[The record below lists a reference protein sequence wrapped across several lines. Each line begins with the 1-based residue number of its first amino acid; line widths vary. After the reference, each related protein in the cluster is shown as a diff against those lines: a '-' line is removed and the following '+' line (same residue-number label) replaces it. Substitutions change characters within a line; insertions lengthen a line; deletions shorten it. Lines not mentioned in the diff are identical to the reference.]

1 MRLPTIRHV
10 ALPLD
15 KRSPHVIAGVKQALK
30 VLARLVTGLVVV
42 GALAAAGGWLAY
54 RTALQR
60 YGSDLPSVADL
71 PEIQRG
77 GPLRIYTADGKLMG
91 QFGTELRKPLRFEQI
106 PDTVW
111 RAFLAA
117 EDSDFF
123 NHGAVDVSGLLRAAF
138 VVLTTGEKKQGG
150 STITMQLAR
159 GQFLSREKTYERK
172 IKEILLARRI
182 EQQFPKTQ
190 ILTMYLNRVFLGN
203 HAYGVAAAAYVY
215 YGKAVDQLDL
225 GEAATLAGLPKAPST
240 DNPVASPQRARAR
253 RNYVLGRMYALGWI
267 TDAAYRRA
275 LGQPVITHLH
285 VVQPEVTAGYAAEL
299 VRAQLV
305 ARYGPEI
312 YTAGDKV
319 VTTLRSGDQE
329 AAVRALR
336 AGLLTYTRR
345 HGYDGPEAHLTP
357 ALTQKL
363 GRDPADADVLEALE
377 DYSPIG
383 GLVPAAVVRFDPG
396 ALVVR
401 TATDTLTLPA
411 AAFAWAK
418 LSARRPL
425 HPGDIVRVEQ
435 GGAGGWQLAE
445 VPQVQGALVALDP
458 VDGAIRA
465 MVGGFDFAANNFNRA
480 TQAQRQVGS
489 GFKPYLYAA
498 ALAKGYT
505 PASVFLDA
513 PIVTSASGNQES
525 WRPLN
530 DDGTFSGPTRMRYAL
545 QHSINLVSIRILRA
559 VGVGAMRAFVA
570 PRFGIPIDRIPQNLT
585 AALGTASLTPLEQA
599 RGYAVFA
606 NGGFL
611 VNPYLI
617 QSVHAR
623 DGQELFQARPVH
635 ACGRCVDTSS
645 PVSLDPDAALD
656 VPDKPAA
663 LMPAT
668 ATTLSTDDGGNAP
681 RTLSPVTSYLMNSM
695 LHSVMTAGTGSATR
709 ALGRTDLGGKTGTTN
724 DYTDAWFNGF
734 SPSLVSIVWVGFDQP
749 RTLGRREFGAQVALP
764 IWMDFMKQALAGVP
778 DQPPIQP
785 PGIASISID
794 PTTGDRVVPGSSGS
808 MQELVQSDRVPPLTA
823 GNDAPAVAPTQLL
836 Y

>member
-1 MRLPTIRHV
+1 MPTIRHL
-10 ALPLD
+10 ARPLS
-15 KRSPHVIAGVKQALK
+15 KHRPPATAGVQQTLK
-30 VLARLVTGLVVV
+30 VLARLVTGLLIL
-42 GALAAAGGWLAY
+42 GALAAAGGWFAY
-54 RTALQR
+54 QHVIQR

-111 RAFLAA
+111 RAFLGA

-159 GQFLSREKTYERK
+159 GQFLSRQKTYERK

-182 EQQFPKTQ
+182 EQQFSKKQ

-215 YGKAVDQLDL
+215 YGKTVDQLDL

-240 DNPVASPQRARAR
+240 DNPIASPQRAHAR
-253 RNYVLGRMYALGWI
+253 RNYVLGRLYALGWI
-267 TDAAYRRA
+267 DAAAYRNA
-275 LGQPVITHLH
+275 LEEPVITHLH
-285 VVQPEVTAGYAAEL
+285 VVEPEVTAGYAAEL
-299 VRAQLV
+299 VRTQLV

-312 YTAGDKV
+312 YTAGDRV
-319 VTTLRSGDQE
+319 VTTLRSKDQE

-336 AGLLTYTRR
+336 AGLMTYSQR
-345 HGYDGPEAHLTP
+345 HGYSGPEAHLTP
-357 ALTQKL
+357 ELTHEL
-363 GRDPADADVLEALE
+363 VRDPANADVLEALE
-377 DYSPIG
+377 GYSLIG
-383 GLVPAAVVRFDPG
+383 GLVPAAVVRFDPN

-401 TATDTLTLPA
+401 TATDTLTLPV

-418 LSARRPL
+418 LSTRRPL
-425 HPGDIVRVEQ
+425 HPGDIVRVKQDEKS
-435 GGAGGWQLAE
+435 GWLLAE

-458 VDGAIRA
+458 GDGAIRA
-465 MVGGFDFAANNFNRA
+465 MVGGFDFATNNFNRV

-513 PIVTSASGNQES
+513 PIVTPASGNQEA

-570 PRFGIPIDRIPQNLT
+570 PRFGIPIDRIPENLT

-617 QSVHAR
+617 QSIHAR
-623 DGQELFQARPVH
+623 DGQELFQAKPVR
-635 ACGRCVDTSS
+635 ACVQCIDTSS
-645 PVSLDPDAALD
+645 PISLDPDAALD

-663 LMPAT
+663 PMPAT
-668 ATTLSTDDGGNAP
+668 ATTLATDDGGSAP
-681 RTLSPVTSYLMNSM
+681 RTLSPVTSYLMDSM
-695 LHSVMTAGTGSATR
+695 LHSVMTAGTGSAAR

-734 SPSLVSIVWVGFDQP
+734 NPSLVSIVWVGFDQP
-749 RTLGRREFGAQVALP
+749 RTLGHREFGAQVALP

-778 DQPPIQP
+778 DEPRAQP

-794 PTTGDRVVPGSSGS
+794 STTGDRVPPGMPGS

-823 GNDAPAVAPTQLL
+823 GNDAPAMAPTQLL